1 MQKRQER
8 WSNATKGGWT
18 RKLIPHIEPWLT
30 RKHGQMD
37 FYTTQALTGH
47 GCFVAYLHRICKA
60 DTPACWY
67 CAEANDD
74 AEHTL
79 FFGPKWEKWRETF
92 LKNVSSE
99 PKELIA
105 AMLESASNW
114 EEMPE
119 SNKNI
124 LKEKEELERQLEKQK

>member
-1 MQKRQER
+1 ME
-8 WSNATKGGWT
+8 
-18 RKLIPHIEPWLT
+18 KL
-30 RKHGQMD
+30 
-37 FYTTQALTGH
+37 
-47 GCFVAYLHRICKA
+47 
-60 DTPACWY
+60 
-67 CAEANDD
+67 
-74 AEHTL
+74 
-79 FFGPKWEKWRETF
+79 RETF

-124 LKEKEELERQLEKQK
+124 LKAKEELERQLEKQKRREISVQLARNALRRVLGLKTV